1 MKHSRGLQVLIG
13 CVIGCA
19 TLPGSLVA
27 VNPSSLHTQKHGN
40 AEAEVFGE
48 NRESDRVET
57 TLSGEITVILR
68 VEGGGGLEVEPVQA
82 VNASADWKERR
93 RDKEAYTHFGTDG
106 RRWEQKFQLEPK
118 KPGELSLSLVP
129 IRFREGPDEAW
140 KTITWQPVPVK
151 VTTQITNAD
160 PNQLRDISPPEPV
173 SERQSD
179 YHWLAWGG
187 AGMLA
192 AAVLFGAWE
201 IKRRMAVAKPAV
213 APERRALAELER
225 IQQLNLAATGDG
237 IRHHTMVSEVARRYF
252 EQRFHL
258 KAPGKTTA
266 EFLEA
271 LRQDND
277 LSPEQ
282 FTILRDAL
290 DQCDLAKFARVRP
303 SAQECDELNRNVRAL
318 VKQTSRADS
327 SGTVASEKL

>member
-1 MKHSRGLQVLIG
+1 MC
-13 CVIGCA
+13 CVIACA
-19 TLPGSLVA
+19 ALPCSLLA
-27 VNPSSLHTQKHGN
+27 VNPSSSHKQKHDN

-48 NRESDRVET
+48 NRESDLVET

-93 RDKEAYTHFGTDG
+93 RDKEAYIRLGTDG
-106 RRWEQKFQLEPK
+106 RRWEQKFHLEPN

-129 IRFREGPDEAW
+129 LRFREGPDEAW
-140 KTITWQPVPVK
+140 KTITWQSVPIR

-160 PNQLRDISPPEPV
+160 DPNQLRDITAPEPV

-187 AGMLA
+187 AGLLA
-192 AAVLFGAWE
+192 VAVLFSAWE
-201 IKRRMAVAKPAV
+201 IKRRLAVAKPTV
-213 APERRALAELER
+213 APEERALAELER
-225 IQQLNLAATGDG
+225 IQQLNLPAAGDG
-237 IRHHTMVSEVARRYF
+237 IRHHTLVSEVARRYF
-252 EQRFHL
+252 EQRFRL

-271 LRQDND
+271 LRQENH
-277 LSPEQ
+277 LKPEQ
-282 FTILRDAL
+282 FTILSNAL
-290 DQCDLAKFARVRP
+290 DRCDLAKFARVSP

-318 VKQTSRADS
+318 VKQTSCTDS